1 MRHFFSIVPSI
12 GFALACA
19 LVVGPWA
26 GSAFAQ
32 DDLYGVPDTKPGTE
46 KPPASAAPVE
56 TVASPKKIAVVDS
69 APQPPR
75 VDTSAASVAPVV
87 PAVVPAIP
95 APDST
100 KPSRPRV
107 ITRETTV
114 NPLDTRRGTYRNPK
128 KALFM
133 SLVVP
138 GLGQAYVGQSTFNY
152 SRAALYFGTDIVLG
166 AFWYHYTVVKYDR
179 EVKRYRRYADTH
191 WSQGAY
197 ENAAFSASV
206 DPSFVDVNPYRAA
219 YCDAVQRHGHGIA
232 GEEALYNGCL
242 DILDPADA
250 SGAPYQNFRAQ
261 YDDSRW
267 FGAGAAP
274 DSVGMRRAGY
284 SDRVDFYALIGRYQE
299 FVGGWDDVTGLA
311 YSDSAVS
318 GTSANRDTYAAMRGK
333 AQDYSRMQAW
343 FIGGIALNHIAS
355 AIDAAITARRNNK
368 RLYDGE
374 ASWYDRIGLDGGMA
388 FEGGRPFTRMTATLS
403 F

>member
-1 MRHFFSIVPSI
+1 LRHISSIFPSF

-19 LVVGPWA
+19 MTLGPWA
-26 GSAFAQ
+26 VDARAQ
-32 DDLYGVPDTKPGTE
+32 DDLYGVPAPQSTPEVGTA
-46 KPPASAAPVE
+46 PASTPS
-56 TVASPKKIAVVDS
+56 TPVASPKKIAVVDS
-69 APQPPR
+69 SVTTPR
-75 VDTSAASVAPVV
+75 ADTAAVVAPVV
-87 PAVVPAIP
+87 PA
-95 APDST
+95 PDSG
-100 KPSRPRV
+100 KPARPRI

-114 NPLDTRRGTYRNPK
+114 NALDTRRGGYRNPK

-133 SLVVP
+133 SLMVP
-138 GLGQAYVGQSTFNY
+138 GLGQAYVGQSAFNY
-152 SRAALYFGTDIVLG
+152 SRAALYFGTEIVLG

-197 ENAAFSASV
+197 EDAAFNASGANW
-206 DPSFVDVNPYRAA
+206 FADVNPYRAA
-219 YCDAVQRHGHGIA
+219 YCDAVQRHGRGIS

-242 DILDPADA
+242 DILDPDDA
-250 SGAPYQNFRAQ
+250 AGAPYQNFRAQ

-274 DSVGMRRAGY
+274 DSVGLRRAGY
-284 SDRVDFYALIGRYQE
+284 ADRVDFYALIGRYQE
-299 FVGGWDDVTGLA
+299 FVGGWDDVAGLA
-311 YSDSAVS
+311 YSDSSVS
-318 GTSANRDTYAAMRGK
+318 GSSANRDTYAAMRGK

-368 RLYDGE
+368 RLYEGGE
-374 ASWYDRIGLDGGMA
+374 AAWYERVGVDGGLA
-388 FEGGRPFTRMTATLS
+388 FAGGRPFTRMTATLS